1 MLGGGGRGREKLPLT
16 RLCVYFIQVNK
27 FIFDYAEKSP
37 FAVFGFRAPE
47 APKNGSKKLI
57 EN

>member
-1 MLGGGGRGREKLPLT
+1 VKATLGIEKGLQIL
-16 RLCVYFIQVNK
+16 
-27 FIFDYAEKSP
+27 DYAEKSP
-37 FAVFGFRAPE
+37 FAVFGFWPFG

>member
-1 MLGGGGRGREKLPLT
+1 MR
-16 RLCVYFIQVNK
+16 
-27 FIFDYAEKSP
+27 DYAEKSP
-37 FAVFGFRAPE
+37 FAVFGFRPLG

>member
-1 MLGGGGRGREKLPLT
+1 MEREFGHDSGFPPVLPANGGE
-16 RLCVYFIQVNK
+16 
-27 FIFDYAEKSP
+27 DYAEKSP
-37 FAVFGFRAPE
+37 FAVFGFWPFG

>member
-1 MLGGGGRGREKLPLT
+1 MRIKILSLRGRTMKS
-16 RLCVYFIQVNK
+16 ID
-27 FIFDYAEKSP
+27 DYAEKSP

-47 APKNGSKKLI
+47 APKNRSKKLI